1 MGEWVTFKNA
11 GFAQASIN
19 EDNLKEYK
27 NEIIE
32 RLNKKLDC
40 KKYIERL
47 LKDKNNDVFDKSLT
61 AIDVFLE
68 FREKHENE
76 NIDLLVGKDGNVPM
90 LEYDPYSECLILK
103 YVYSK
108 SQKSHMLALSNIL
121 CSDNKSRE
129 RIVSNG
135 EKILKDILS
144 APKCAHP
151 IPFLADANLT
161 FTRLSPYLQGKNN
174 PKGFLFTF
182 SNGNGQYLLDFVSFL
197 GAKKNKKVACLSS
210 GETFS
215 RISLTL
221 GKDESA
227 MSYLEMG
234 KNADILCLYDL
245 EALPTNKN
253 FIESV
258 FIPFLSMRK
267 SQGKITFGCIND
279 SLPTFVGG
287 LSPIVSTRNQITTS
301 LKSLMEEHKTKE
313 DQLYF

>member
-40 KKYIERL
+40 KRYVERL

-68 FREKHENE
+68 FREKHEN
-76 NIDLLVGKDGNVPM
+76 IDSLVGKDGNVPM
-90 LEYDPYSECLILK
+90 LEYDPYSECLVLK

-108 SQKSHMLALSNIL
+108 AQKKHLKALSNIL
-121 CSDNKSRE
+121 CSDIKSRE

-135 EKILKDILS
+135 EKILKDIDS
-144 APKCAHP
+144 APKYAHP
-151 IPFLADANLT
+151 IPFLNDAKLT
-161 FTRLSPYLQGKNN
+161 LTRLYPYLQGKNN

-182 SNGNGQYLLDFVSFL
+182 SNGNGQYLLDFVSYL
-197 GAKKNKKVACLSS
+197 GARVEKKVACLSS

-234 KNADILCLYDL
+234 KNADILCLYNL

-279 SLPTFVGG
+279 SLATFVGG
-287 LSPIVSTRNQITTS
+287 LSPLVSTKNQITTS
-301 LKSLMEEHKTKE
+301 LNSLMDELKTKE

>member
-11 GFAQASIN
+11 GFEQASIN

-40 KKYIERL
+40 KRYIERL

-61 AIDVFLE
+61 VIDVFLE
-68 FREKHENE
+68 FREKHD

-90 LEYDPYSECLILK
+90 LEYDPYSECLVLK

-108 SQKSHMLALSNIL
+108 AQKSHMIALSNIL
-121 CSDNKSRE
+121 CSDSKSRE

-135 EKILKDILS
+135 EKILKDFRS
-144 APKCAHP
+144 APKYAQP
-151 IPFLADANLT
+151 IPFLGDAKLT

-174 PKGFLFTF
+174 PKGYLFTY
-182 SNGNGQYLLDFVSFL
+182 SNGNGQYLLDFVSYL
-197 GAKKNKKVACLSS
+197 GAKCNKKVACLSS

-234 KNADILCLYDL
+234 KNADILCLYNL

-279 SLPTFVGG
+279 SLATFVGG
-287 LSPIVSTRNQITTS
+287 LSPLLSTRKQITTS
-301 LKSLMEEHKTKE
+301 LNSLMDELKTKE

>member
-11 GFAQASIN
+11 GFEQASIN

-40 KKYIERL
+40 KRYVERL

-68 FREKHENE
+68 FREKHEN
-76 NIDLLVGKDGNVPM
+76 IDSLVGKDGNVPM
-90 LEYDPYSECLILK
+90 LEYDPYSECLVLK
-103 YVYSK
+103 YVYSNA
-108 SQKSHMLALSNIL
+108 QKKHLKALSNIL

-135 EKILKDILS
+135 EKILKDFRS
-144 APKCAHP
+144 VPKYAQP
-151 IPFLADANLT
+151 IPFLDDAKLT

-174 PKGFLFTF
+174 PKGYVFTY
-182 SNGNGQYLLDFVSFL
+182 SNGNGQYLLDFVSYL
-197 GAKKNKKVACLSS
+197 GAKCNKKVACLSS

-234 KNADILCLYDL
+234 KNADILCLYNL

-267 SQGKITFGCIND
+267 FQGKITFGCIND
-279 SLPTFVGG
+279 SLATFVGG
-287 LSPIVSTRNQITTS
+287 LSPLLSTRKQITTS
-301 LKSLMEEHKTKE
+301 LNSLMDELKTKE

>member
-40 KKYIERL
+40 KRYVERL

-68 FREKHENE
+68 FREKHEN
-76 NIDLLVGKDGNVPM
+76 IDSLVGKDGNVPM
-90 LEYDPYSECLILK
+90 LEYDPYSECLVLK

-108 SQKSHMLALSNIL
+108 AQKKHLKALSNIL

-135 EKILKDILS
+135 EKILKDIKS
-144 APKCAHP
+144 TPIYVQP
-151 IPFLADANLT
+151 IPFLNDAKDTLNK
-161 FTRLSPYLQGKNN
+161 FSSYLNGNSCA
-174 PKGFLFTF
+174 KGFLYTF
-182 SNGNGQYLLDFVSFL
+182 SNGNGQYLLDFVSYL
-197 GAKKNKKVACLSS
+197 GARVEKKVACLSS

-227 MSYLEMG
+227 MSYLEKG
-234 KNADILCLYDL
+234 KNADILCLYNL

-279 SLPTFVGG
+279 SLATFVGG
-287 LSPIVSTRNQITTS
+287 LSPILSTKKQITTS
-301 LKSLMEEHKTKE
+301 LNSLMEEHKTKE

>member
-32 RLNKKLDC
+32 RLNKRLDC
-40 KKYIERL
+40 KRYIERL

-68 FREKHENE
+68 FREKHD
-76 NIDLLVGKDGNVPM
+76 NIDSLVGKDGNVPM
-90 LEYDPYSECLILK
+90 LEYDPYSECLVLK
-103 YVYSK
+103 YVYSNA
-108 SQKSHMLALSNIL
+108 QKSHMNALSNIL

-135 EKILKDILS
+135 EKILKDFRS
-144 APKCAHP
+144 VPKYAQP
-151 IPFLADANLT
+151 IPFLDDAKLT

-174 PKGFLFTF
+174 PKGYVFTY
-182 SNGNGQYLLDFVSFL
+182 SNGNGQYLLDFVSYL
-197 GAKKNKKVACLSS
+197 GAKCNKKVACLSS

-227 MSYLEMG
+227 MSNLEMG
-234 KNADILCLYDL
+234 KNADILCLYNL

-279 SLPTFVGG
+279 SLATFVGG
-287 LSPIVSTRNQITTS
+287 LSPLLNTRKQITTS
-301 LKSLMEEHKTKE
+301 LNSLMDELKTKE

>member
-47 LKDKNNDVFDKSLT
+47 LKDKNNNVFDKSLT

-68 FREKHENE
+68 FREKHEN
-76 NIDLLVGKDGNVPM
+76 IDSLVGKDGNVPM
-90 LEYDPYSECLILK
+90 LEYDPYSECLVLK
-103 YVYSK
+103 YVYSNA
-108 SQKSHMLALSNIL
+108 QKKHLKALSNIL

-135 EKILKDILS
+135 EKILKDFRS
-144 APKCAHP
+144 TPKYAQP
-151 IPFLADANLT
+151 IPFLNDAKLT

-174 PKGFLFTF
+174 PRGFLFTF
-182 SNGNGQYLLDFVSFL
+182 SNGNGQYLLDFVSYL
-197 GAKKNKKVACLSS
+197 GARGNKKVACLSS

-234 KNADILCLYDL
+234 KNADILCLYNL

-287 LSPIVSTRNQITTS
+287 LSPILSTRNQITTS
-301 LKSLMEEHKTKE
+301 LNSLMEEHRTKE

>member
-32 RLNKKLDC
+32 RLNKRLDC
-40 KKYIERL
+40 KRYIERL

-68 FREKHENE
+68 FREKHD

-90 LEYDPYSECLILK
+90 LEYDPYSECLVLK

-108 SQKSHMLALSNIL
+108 TQKFHMLALSNIL

-135 EKILKDILS
+135 EKISKDFRS
-144 APKCAHP
+144 APKYAQP
-151 IPFLADANLT
+151 IPFLDDAKLT
-161 FTRLSPYLQGKNN
+161 FIRLSPYLQGKNN

-182 SNGNGQYLLDFVSFL
+182 SNGNGQYLLDFVSYL
-197 GAKKNKKVACLSS
+197 GARGNKKVACLSS

-215 RISLTL
+215 KISLTL

-227 MSYLEMG
+227 MSNLEMG
-234 KNADILCLYDL
+234 KNADILCLYNL

-287 LSPIVSTRNQITTS
+287 LSPILSTRNQITTS
-301 LKSLMEEHKTKE
+301 LNSLMDEHKTKE

>member
-40 KKYIERL
+40 KRYIERL
-47 LKDKNNDVFDKSLT
+47 LKDKNNDVFDRSLT

-68 FREKHENE
+68 FREKHEN
-76 NIDLLVGKDGNVPM
+76 IDSLVGKDGNVPM
-90 LEYDPYSECLILK
+90 LEYDPYSECLVLK

-108 SQKSHMLALSNIL
+108 TQKSHMLALSNIL

-135 EKILKDILS
+135 EKISKDFRS
-144 APKCAHP
+144 APKYAHP
-151 IPFLADANLT
+151 IPFLNDAKLT

-182 SNGNGQYLLDFVSFL
+182 SNGNGQYLLDFVSYL
-197 GAKKNKKVACLSS
+197 GARGNKKVACLSS

-234 KNADILCLYDL
+234 KNADILCLYNL

-279 SLPTFVGG
+279 SLATFVGG
-287 LSPIVSTRNQITTS
+287 LSPLSSTRNQITTS
-301 LKSLMEEHKTKE
+301 LNSLMDEFKTKE

>member
-40 KKYIERL
+40 KRYIERL

-68 FREKHENE
+68 FREKHD

-90 LEYDPYSECLILK
+90 LEYDPYSECLVLK

-108 SQKSHMLALSNIL
+108 AQKSHMIALSNIL

-135 EKILKDILS
+135 EKILKDFRS
-144 APKCAHP
+144 VPKYAQP
-151 IPFLADANLT
+151 IPFLDDAKLT

-174 PKGFLFTF
+174 PKGYVFTY
-182 SNGNGQYLLDFVSFL
+182 SNGNGQYLLDFVSYL
-197 GAKKNKKVACLSS
+197 GAKCNKKVACLSS

-234 KNADILCLYDL
+234 KNADILCLYNL

-279 SLPTFVGG
+279 SLATFVGG
-287 LSPIVSTRNQITTS
+287 LSPLVSTRKQITTS
-301 LKSLMEEHKTKE
+301 LNSLMDELKTKE

>member
-40 KKYIERL
+40 KRYVERL

-68 FREKHENE
+68 FREKHEN
-76 NIDLLVGKDGNVPM
+76 IDSLVGKDGNVPM
-90 LEYDPYSECLILK
+90 LEYDPYSECLVLK
-103 YVYSK
+103 YVYSNA
-108 SQKSHMLALSNIL
+108 QKSHMNALSNIL

-135 EKILKDILS
+135 EKILKDTVN
-144 APKCAHP
+144 APKYAHP
-151 IPFLADANLT
+151 ILFLNDAKLT
-161 FTRLSPYLQGKNN
+161 FTRLSPYLKGKNN

-182 SNGNGQYLLDFVSFL
+182 SNGNGQYLLDFVSYL
-197 GAKKNKKVACLSS
+197 GARGSKKVACLSS

-221 GKDESA
+221 GKDEGA

-234 KNADILCLYDL
+234 KNADILCLYNL

-279 SLPTFVGG
+279 SLATFVGG
-287 LSPIVSTRNQITTS
+287 LSPILSTRNQITTS
-301 LKSLMEEHKTKE
+301 LNSLMDEHKIKE

>member
-27 NEIIE
+27 NEIVE

-40 KKYIERL
+40 KRYIERL
-47 LKDKNNDVFDKSLT
+47 LKDKNNDVFDRSLT

-68 FREKHENE
+68 FREKHEN
-76 NIDLLVGKDGNVPM
+76 IDSLVGKDGNVPM
-90 LEYDPYSECLILK
+90 LEYDPYSECLALK
-103 YVYSK
+103 YVYSNA
-108 SQKSHMLALSNIL
+108 QKKHLKALSNIL

-135 EKILKDILS
+135 EKILKDIKNT
-144 APKCAHP
+144 PIYVQP
-151 IPFLADANLT
+151 IPFLNDAKDTLNK
-161 FTRLSPYLQGKNN
+161 FSSYLNGNSCA
-174 PKGFLFTF
+174 KGFLYTF
-182 SNGNGQYLLDFVSFL
+182 SNGNGQYLLDFVSYL
-197 GAKKNKKVACLSS
+197 GARVEKKVACLSS

-234 KNADILCLYDL
+234 KNADILCLYNL

-279 SLPTFVGG
+279 SLATFVGG
-287 LSPIVSTRNQITTS
+287 LSPLLSTKKQITTS
-301 LKSLMEEHKTKE
+301 LNSLMDEHKTKE

>member
-27 NEIIE
+27 NEIVE

-40 KKYIERL
+40 KRYIERL

-68 FREKHENE
+68 FREKHD

-90 LEYDPYSECLILK
+90 LEYDPYSECLVLK

-108 SQKSHMLALSNIL
+108 AQKSHMIALSNIL

-135 EKILKDILS
+135 EKILKDFRS
-144 APKCAHP
+144 VPKYAQP
-151 IPFLADANLT
+151 IPFLDDAKLT

-174 PKGFLFTF
+174 PKGYVFTY
-182 SNGNGQYLLDFVSFL
+182 SNGNGQYLLDFVSYL
-197 GAKKNKKVACLSS
+197 GAKCNKKVACLSS

-234 KNADILCLYDL
+234 KNADILCLYNL

-279 SLPTFVGG
+279 SLATFVGG
-287 LSPIVSTRNQITTS
+287 LSPLLSTRKQITTS
-301 LKSLMEEHKTKE
+301 LNSLMDELKTKE

>member
-40 KKYIERL
+40 KRYIERL

-68 FREKHENE
+68 FREKHEN
-76 NIDLLVGKDGNVPM
+76 IDLLVGKDGNVPM
-90 LEYDPYSECLILK
+90 LEYDPYSECLVLK

-108 SQKSHMLALSNIL
+108 AQKFHMLALSNIL

-135 EKILKDILS
+135 EKISKDFRS
-144 APKCAHP
+144 TPKYAQP
-151 IPFLADANLT
+151 IPFLVDATLT

-182 SNGNGQYLLDFVSFL
+182 SNGNGQYLLDFVSYL
-197 GAKKNKKVACLSS
+197 GAKCNKKVACLSS

-234 KNADILCLYDL
+234 KNADILCLYNL

-287 LSPIVSTRNQITTS
+287 LSPLSSTRKQITTS
-301 LKSLMEEHKTKE
+301 LNSLMEEHKTKE

>member
-40 KKYIERL
+40 KRYIERL

-68 FREKHENE
+68 FREKHEN
-76 NIDLLVGKDGNVPM
+76 IDSLVGKDGNVPM
-90 LEYDPYSECLILK
+90 LEYDPYSECLVLI
-103 YVYSK
+103 YVYSNA
-108 SQKSHMLALSNIL
+108 QKKHLKALSNIL

-135 EKILKDILS
+135 EKILKDIKNT
-144 APKCAHP
+144 PIYVQP
-151 IPFLADANLT
+151 IPFLNDAKDTLNK
-161 FTRLSPYLQGKNN
+161 FSSYLNGNSCA
-174 PKGFLFTF
+174 KGFLYTF
-182 SNGNGQYLLDFVSFL
+182 SNGNGQYLLDFVSYL
-197 GAKKNKKVACLSS
+197 GARVEKKVACLSS

-234 KNADILCLYDL
+234 KNADILCLYNL

-279 SLPTFVGG
+279 SLATFVGG
-287 LSPIVSTRNQITTS
+287 LSPLLSTKKQITTS
-301 LKSLMEEHKTKE
+301 LNSLMEEHKTKE

>member
-11 GFAQASIN
+11 GFEQASIN

-27 NEIIE
+27 NEIIK

-40 KKYIERL
+40 KRYVERL

-68 FREKHENE
+68 FREKHD

-90 LEYDPYSECLILK
+90 LEYDPYSECLVLK
-103 YVYSK
+103 YVYSNA
-108 SQKSHMLALSNIL
+108 QKKHLKALSNIL

-135 EKILKDILS
+135 EKILKDFRS
-144 APKCAHP
+144 VPKYAQP
-151 IPFLADANLT
+151 IPFLDDAKLT

-174 PKGFLFTF
+174 PKGYVFTY
-182 SNGNGQYLLDFVSFL
+182 SNGNGQYLLDFVSYL
-197 GAKKNKKVACLSS
+197 GAKCNKKVACLSS

-234 KNADILCLYDL
+234 KNADILCLYNL

-287 LSPIVSTRNQITTS
+287 LSPLLSTRKQITTS
-301 LKSLMEEHKTKE
+301 LNSLMDELKTKE

>member
-40 KKYIERL
+40 KRYIERL
-47 LKDKNNDVFDKSLT
+47 LKDKNNDVFDRSLT

-68 FREKHENE
+68 FREKHEN
-76 NIDLLVGKDGNVPM
+76 IDSLVGKDGNVPM
-90 LEYDPYSECLILK
+90 LEYDPYSECLVLK

-108 SQKSHMLALSNIL
+108 TQKSHMLALSNIL

-135 EKILKDILS
+135 EKISKDFRS
-144 APKCAHP
+144 APKYAHP
-151 IPFLADANLT
+151 IPFLNDAKLT

-182 SNGNGQYLLDFVSFL
+182 SNGNGQYLLDFVSYL
-197 GAKKNKKVACLSS
+197 GAKCNKKVACLSS
-210 GETFS
+210 GETFL

-234 KNADILCLYDL
+234 KNADILCLYNL

-267 SQGKITFGCIND
+267 TQGKITFGCIND
-279 SLPTFVGG
+279 SLATFVGG
-287 LSPIVSTRNQITTS
+287 LSPILSTRNQITTS
-301 LKSLMEEHKTKE
+301 LNSLMDEHKTKE

>member
-11 GFAQASIN
+11 GFEQASIN

-40 KKYIERL
+40 KRYVERL

-68 FREKHENE
+68 FREKHEN
-76 NIDLLVGKDGNVPM
+76 IDSLVGKDGNVPM
-90 LEYDPYSECLILK
+90 LEYDPYSECLVLK
-103 YVYSK
+103 YVYSNA
-108 SQKSHMLALSNIL
+108 QKKHLKALSNIL

-135 EKILKDILS
+135 EKILKDFRNV
-144 APKCAHP
+144 PKYAQP
-151 IPFLADANLT
+151 IPFLDDAKLT

-174 PKGFLFTF
+174 PKGYVFTY
-182 SNGNGQYLLDFVSFL
+182 SNGNGQYLLDFVSYL
-197 GAKKNKKVACLSS
+197 GAKCNKKVACLSS

-221 GKDESA
+221 GKDENA

-234 KNADILCLYDL
+234 KNADILCLYNL

-279 SLPTFVGG
+279 SLATFVGG
-287 LSPIVSTRNQITTS
+287 LSPLLSTRKQITTS
-301 LKSLMEEHKTKE
+301 LNSLMDELKTKE

>member
-11 GFAQASIN
+11 GFEQASIN

-27 NEIIE
+27 NEIIK

-40 KKYIERL
+40 KRYVERL

-68 FREKHENE
+68 FREKHEN
-76 NIDLLVGKDGNVPM
+76 IDSLVGKDGNVPM
-90 LEYDPYSECLILK
+90 LEYDPYSECLVLK
-103 YVYSK
+103 YVYSNA
-108 SQKSHMLALSNIL
+108 QKKHLKALSNIL

-135 EKILKDILS
+135 EKILKDFRS
-144 APKCAHP
+144 VPKYAQP
-151 IPFLADANLT
+151 IPFLDDAKLT

-174 PKGFLFTF
+174 PKGYVFTY
-182 SNGNGQYLLDFVSFL
+182 SNGNGQYLLDFVSYL
-197 GAKKNKKVACLSS
+197 GAKCNKKVACLSS

-234 KNADILCLYDL
+234 KNADILCLYNL

-279 SLPTFVGG
+279 SLATFVGG
-287 LSPIVSTRNQITTS
+287 LSPLLSTRKQITTS
-301 LKSLMEEHKTKE
+301 LNSLMDELKTKE
-313 DQLYF
+313 DLLYF

>member
-27 NEIIE
+27 NEIVE

-40 KKYIERL
+40 KRYIERL

-68 FREKHENE
+68 FREKHD

-90 LEYDPYSECLILK
+90 LEYDPYSECLVLK
-103 YVYSK
+103 YVYSNA
-108 SQKSHMLALSNIL
+108 QKKHLKALSNIL

-135 EKILKDILS
+135 EKILKDFRS
-144 APKCAHP
+144 VPKYAQP
-151 IPFLADANLT
+151 IPFLDDAKLT

-174 PKGFLFTF
+174 PKGYVFTY
-182 SNGNGQYLLDFVSFL
+182 SNGNGQYLLDFVSYL
-197 GAKKNKKVACLSS
+197 GAKCNKKVACLSS

-234 KNADILCLYDL
+234 KNADILCLYNL

-279 SLPTFVGG
+279 SLATFVGG
-287 LSPIVSTRNQITTS
+287 LSPLLSTRKQITTS
-301 LKSLMEEHKTKE
+301 LNSLMDELKTKE

>member
-1 MGEWVTFKNA
+1 M
-11 GFAQASIN
+11 
-19 EDNLKEYK
+19 
-27 NEIIE
+27 
-32 RLNKKLDC
+32 
-40 KKYIERL
+40 
-47 LKDKNNDVFDKSLT
+47 
-61 AIDVFLE
+61 
-68 FREKHENE
+68 
-76 NIDLLVGKDGNVPM
+76 
-90 LEYDPYSECLILK
+90 
-103 YVYSK
+103 
-108 SQKSHMLALSNIL
+108 SNIL

-135 EKILKDILS
+135 EKILKDFRS
-144 APKCAHP
+144 VPKYAQP
-151 IPFLADANLT
+151 IPFLDDAKLT

-174 PKGFLFTF
+174 PKGYVFTY
-182 SNGNGQYLLDFVSFL
+182 SNGNGQYLLDFVSYL
-197 GAKKNKKVACLSS
+197 GAKCNKKVACLSS

-234 KNADILCLYDL
+234 KNADILCLYNL

-267 SQGKITFGCIND
+267 FQGKITFGCIND
-279 SLPTFVGG
+279 SLATFVGG
-287 LSPIVSTRNQITTS
+287 LSPLLSTRKQITTS
-301 LKSLMEEHKTKE
+301 LNSLMDELKTKE

>member
-11 GFAQASIN
+11 GFEQASIN

-40 KKYIERL
+40 KRYVERL

-68 FREKHENE
+68 FREKHEN
-76 NIDLLVGKDGNVPM
+76 IDSLVGKDGNVPM
-90 LEYDPYSECLILK
+90 LEYDPYSECLVLK
-103 YVYSK
+103 YVYSNA
-108 SQKSHMLALSNIL
+108 QKKHLKALSNIL

-135 EKILKDILS
+135 EKILKDFRS
-144 APKCAHP
+144 VPKYAQP
-151 IPFLADANLT
+151 IPFLDDAKLT

-174 PKGFLFTF
+174 PKGYVFTY
-182 SNGNGQYLLDFVSFL
+182 SNGNGQYLLDFVSYL
-197 GAKKNKKVACLSS
+197 GAKCNKKVACLSS

-221 GKDESA
+221 GKDENA

-234 KNADILCLYDL
+234 KNADILCLYNL

-279 SLPTFVGG
+279 SLATFVGG
-287 LSPIVSTRNQITTS
+287 LSPLLSTRKQITTS
-301 LKSLMEEHKTKE
+301 LNSLMDELKTKE

>member
-32 RLNKKLDC
+32 RLNKKLNC
-40 KKYIERL
+40 KRYIERL

-68 FREKHENE
+68 FREKHD
-76 NIDLLVGKDGNVPM
+76 NIDSLVGKDGNVPM
-90 LEYDPYSECLILK
+90 LEYDPYSECLVLK

-108 SQKSHMLALSNIL
+108 AQKFHMNALSNIL

-135 EKILKDILS
+135 EKISKDFRS
-144 APKCAHP
+144 APKYAQP
-151 IPFLADANLT
+151 IPFLTDVKLT
-161 FTRLSPYLQGKNN
+161 FIRLSPYLQGKNY

-182 SNGNGQYLLDFVSFL
+182 SNGNGQYLLDFVSYL
-197 GAKKNKKVACLSS
+197 GARGNKKVACLSS

-234 KNADILCLYDL
+234 KNADILCLYNL

-287 LSPIVSTRNQITTS
+287 LSPLLSTRNQITTS
-301 LKSLMEEHKTKE
+301 LNSLMDELKTKE

>member
-68 FREKHENE
+68 FREKHEN
-76 NIDLLVGKDGNVPM
+76 IDSLVGKDGNVPM
-90 LEYDPYSECLILK
+90 LEYDPYSECLALK

-108 SQKSHMLALSNIL
+108 AQKYHMNALSNIL

-135 EKILKDILS
+135 EKILKDFRS
-144 APKCAHP
+144 VPKYAQP
-151 IPFLADANLT
+151 IPFLDDAKLT

-174 PKGFLFTF
+174 PKGYVFTY
-182 SNGNGQYLLDFVSFL
+182 SNGNGQYLLDFVSYL
-197 GAKKNKKVACLSS
+197 GAKCNKKVACLSS

-234 KNADILCLYDL
+234 KNADILCLYNL

-279 SLPTFVGG
+279 SLATFVGG
-287 LSPIVSTRNQITTS
+287 LSPLLSTRKQITTS
-301 LKSLMEEHKTKE
+301 LNSLMDEHKTKE

>member
-11 GFAQASIN
+11 GFEQASIN

-40 KKYIERL
+40 KRYVERL

-68 FREKHENE
+68 FREKHD

-90 LEYDPYSECLILK
+90 LEYDPYSECLVLK

-108 SQKSHMLALSNIL
+108 AQKSHMIALSNIL
-121 CSDNKSRE
+121 CSDSKSRE

-135 EKILKDILS
+135 EKILKDFRS
-144 APKCAHP
+144 APKYAQP
-151 IPFLADANLT
+151 IPFLGDAKLT

-174 PKGFLFTF
+174 PKGYLFTY
-182 SNGNGQYLLDFVSFL
+182 SNGNGQYLLDFVSYL
-197 GAKKNKKVACLSS
+197 GAKCNKKVACLSS

-234 KNADILCLYDL
+234 KNADILCLYNL

-279 SLPTFVGG
+279 SLATFVGG
-287 LSPIVSTRNQITTS
+287 LSPLLSTRKQITTS
-301 LKSLMEEHKTKE
+301 LNSLMDELKTKE

>member
-11 GFAQASIN
+11 GFEQASIN

-40 KKYIERL
+40 KRYVERL

-68 FREKHENE
+68 FREKHEN
-76 NIDLLVGKDGNVPM
+76 IDLLVGKDGNVPM
-90 LEYDPYSECLILK
+90 LEYDPYSECLVLK
-103 YVYSK
+103 YVYSNA
-108 SQKSHMLALSNIL
+108 QKKHLKALSNIL

-135 EKILKDILS
+135 EKILKDFRS
-144 APKCAHP
+144 VPKYAQP
-151 IPFLADANLT
+151 IPFLDDAKLT

-174 PKGFLFTF
+174 PKGYVFTY
-182 SNGNGQYLLDFVSFL
+182 SNGNGQYLLDFVSYL
-197 GAKKNKKVACLSS
+197 GAKCNKKVACLSS

-234 KNADILCLYDL
+234 KNANILCLYNL

-279 SLPTFVGG
+279 SLATFVGG
-287 LSPIVSTRNQITTS
+287 LSPLLSTRKQITTS
-301 LKSLMEEHKTKE
+301 LNSLMDELKTKE

>member
-11 GFAQASIN
+11 GFEQASIN

-40 KKYIERL
+40 KRYVERL

-68 FREKHENE
+68 FREKHEN
-76 NIDLLVGKDGNVPM
+76 IDSLVGKDGNVPM
-90 LEYDPYSECLILK
+90 LEYDPYSECLVLK
-103 YVYSK
+103 YVYSNA
-108 SQKSHMLALSNIL
+108 QKKHLKALSNIL

-135 EKILKDILS
+135 EKILKDFRS
-144 APKCAHP
+144 VPKYAQP
-151 IPFLADANLT
+151 IPFLDDAKLT

-174 PKGFLFTF
+174 PKGYVFTY
-182 SNGNGQYLLDFVSFL
+182 SNGNGQYLLDFVSYL
-197 GAKKNKKVACLSS
+197 GAKCNKKVACLSS

-234 KNADILCLYDL
+234 KNADILCLYNL

-279 SLPTFVGG
+279 SLATFVGG
-287 LSPIVSTRNQITTS
+287 LSPILSTRKQITTS
-301 LKSLMEEHKTKE
+301 LNSLMDELKTKE

>member
-11 GFAQASIN
+11 GFEQASIN

-40 KKYIERL
+40 KRYIERL

-68 FREKHENE
+68 FREKHD

-90 LEYDPYSECLILK
+90 LEYDPYSECLVLK

-108 SQKSHMLALSNIL
+108 AQKSHMIALSNIL

-135 EKILKDILS
+135 EKILKDFRSI
-144 APKCAHP
+144 PKYAEP
-151 IPFLADANLT
+151 IPFLDDAKLT

-174 PKGFLFTF
+174 PKGYLFTY
-182 SNGNGQYLLDFVSFL
+182 SNGNGQYLLDFVSYL
-197 GAKKNKKVACLSS
+197 GAKCNKKVACLSS

-234 KNADILCLYDL
+234 KNADILCLYNL

-279 SLPTFVGG
+279 SLATFVGG
-287 LSPIVSTRNQITTS
+287 LSPLLSTRKQITTS
-301 LKSLMEEHKTKE
+301 LNSLMDELKTKE

>member
-27 NEIIE
+27 KEIIE

-40 KKYIERL
+40 KRYIERL

-68 FREKHENE
+68 FREKHD

-90 LEYDPYSECLILK
+90 LEYDPYSECLVLK

-135 EKILKDILS
+135 EKILKDMLS
-144 APKCAHP
+144 APKYAHP
-151 IPFLADANLT
+151 IPFLVDANLT

-174 PKGFLFTF
+174 PKGFVFTF

-197 GAKKNKKVACLSS
+197 GARANKKVACLSS

-234 KNADILCLYDL
+234 KNADILCLYNL

-279 SLPTFVGG
+279 SLATFVGG
-287 LSPIVSTRNQITTS
+287 LSPLSSTRKQITTS
-301 LKSLMEEHKTKE
+301 LNSLMEEHKTKE

>member
-40 KKYIERL
+40 KRYIERL

-68 FREKHENE
+68 FREKHEN
-76 NIDLLVGKDGNVPM
+76 IDLLVGKDGNVPM
-90 LEYDPYSECLILK
+90 LEYDPYSECLVLK
-103 YVYSK
+103 YVYSNA
-108 SQKSHMLALSNIL
+108 QKKHLKALSNIL

-135 EKILKDILS
+135 EKILKDIVS
-144 APKCAHP
+144 APKYAHP
-151 IPFLADANLT
+151 IPFLGDANLT
-161 FTRLSPYLQGKNN
+161 FTRLSPYLHGKNN

-182 SNGNGQYLLDFVSFL
+182 SNGNGQYLLDFVSYL
-197 GAKKNKKVACLSS
+197 GARGNKKVACLSS

-227 MSYLEMG
+227 MSYLKMG
-234 KNADILCLYDL
+234 KNADILCLYNL

-287 LSPIVSTRNQITTS
+287 LSPISSTKKQITTS
-301 LKSLMEEHKTKE
+301 LNSLMEEHKTKE

>member
-68 FREKHENE
+68 FREKHEN
-76 NIDLLVGKDGNVPM
+76 IDSLVGKDGNVPM
-90 LEYDPYSECLILK
+90 LEYDPYSECLVLK

-108 SQKSHMLALSNIL
+108 AQKFHMLALSNIL
-121 CSDNKSRE
+121 CSDIKSRE

-135 EKILKDILS
+135 EKILKDFRS
-144 APKCAHP
+144 APKYAQP
-151 IPFLADANLT
+151 IPFLNDAKLT
-161 FTRLSPYLQGKNN
+161 FIRLSPYLQGKNN

-182 SNGNGQYLLDFVSFL
+182 SNGNGQYLLDFVSYL
-197 GAKKNKKVACLSS
+197 GARVEKKVACLSS

-234 KNADILCLYDL
+234 KNADILCLYNL

-279 SLPTFVGG
+279 SLATFVGG
-287 LSPIVSTRNQITTS
+287 LSPLSSTKKQITTS
-301 LKSLMEEHKTKE
+301 LTSLMEEHKTKE

>member
-27 NEIIE
+27 NEIIK

-40 KKYIERL
+40 KRYVERL

-68 FREKHENE
+68 FREKHD

-90 LEYDPYSECLILK
+90 LEYDPYSECLVLK

-108 SQKSHMLALSNIL
+108 AQKSHMIALSNIL

-135 EKILKDILS
+135 EKILKDFRS
-144 APKCAHP
+144 VPKYAQP
-151 IPFLADANLT
+151 IPFLDDAKLT

-174 PKGFLFTF
+174 PKGYVFTY
-182 SNGNGQYLLDFVSFL
+182 SNGNGQYLLDFVSYL
-197 GAKKNKKVACLSS
+197 GAKCNKKVACLSS

-234 KNADILCLYDL
+234 KNADILCLYNL

-279 SLPTFVGG
+279 SLATFVGG
-287 LSPIVSTRNQITTS
+287 LSPLLSTRKQITTS
-301 LKSLMEEHKTKE
+301 LNSLMDELKTKE

>member
-32 RLNKKLDC
+32 RLNKKIDC
-40 KKYIERL
+40 KRYIKRL

-68 FREKHENE
+68 FREKHEN
-76 NIDLLVGKDGNVPM
+76 IDSLVGKDGNVPM
-90 LEYDPYSECLILK
+90 LEYDPYSECLVLK
-103 YVYSK
+103 YVYSNA
-108 SQKSHMLALSNIL
+108 QKFHMLALSNIL

-135 EKILKDILS
+135 EKISKDFRS
-144 APKCAHP
+144 APKYAQP
-151 IPFLADANLT
+151 IPFLNDAKLT
-161 FTRLSPYLQGKNN
+161 FIRLSPYLQGKNN

-182 SNGNGQYLLDFVSFL
+182 SNGNGQYLLDFVSYL
-197 GAKKNKKVACLSS
+197 GAKCNKKVACLSS

-234 KNADILCLYDL
+234 KNADILCLYNL

-279 SLPTFVGG
+279 SLATFVGG
-287 LSPIVSTRNQITTS
+287 LSPILSTRNQITTS

>member
-40 KKYIERL
+40 KRYIERL

-68 FREKHENE
+68 FREKHD

-90 LEYDPYSECLILK
+90 LEYDPYSECLVLK
-103 YVYSK
+103 YVYSNA
-108 SQKSHMLALSNIL
+108 QKKHLKALSNIL

-135 EKILKDILS
+135 EKILKDIKNT
-144 APKCAHP
+144 PIYVQP
-151 IPFLADANLT
+151 IPFLNDAKDTLNK
-161 FTRLSPYLQGKNN
+161 FSSYLNGNSCA
-174 PKGFLFTF
+174 KGFLYTF
-182 SNGNGQYLLDFVSFL
+182 SNGNGQYLLDFVSYL
-197 GAKKNKKVACLSS
+197 GARVEKKVACLSS

-234 KNADILCLYDL
+234 KNADILCLYNL
-245 EALPTNKN
+245 EVLPTNKN

-279 SLPTFVGG
+279 SLATFVGG
-287 LSPIVSTRNQITTS
+287 LSPLPSTRKQITTS
-301 LKSLMEEHKTKE
+301 LNSLMEEHKTKE

>member
-40 KKYIERL
+40 KRYIERL
-47 LKDKNNDVFDKSLT
+47 LKDKNNDVFDRSLT

-68 FREKHENE
+68 FREKHEN
-76 NIDLLVGKDGNVPM
+76 IDSLVGKDGNVPM
-90 LEYDPYSECLILK
+90 LEYDPYSECLVLK

-108 SQKSHMLALSNIL
+108 TQKSHMLALSNIL

-135 EKILKDILS
+135 EKISKDFRS
-144 APKCAHP
+144 APKYAHP
-151 IPFLADANLT
+151 IPFLNDAKLT

-182 SNGNGQYLLDFVSFL
+182 SNGNGQYLLDFVSYL
-197 GAKKNKKVACLSS
+197 GAKCNKKVACLSS

-234 KNADILCLYDL
+234 KNADILCLYNL

-267 SQGKITFGCIND
+267 TQGKITFGCIND
-279 SLPTFVGG
+279 SLATFVGG
-287 LSPIVSTRNQITTS
+287 LSPILSTRNQITTS
-301 LKSLMEEHKTKE
+301 LNSIMEEHKTKE

>member
-27 NEIIE
+27 NEIVE
-32 RLNKKLDC
+32 RLNKKIDC
-40 KKYIERL
+40 KRYIERL

-68 FREKHENE
+68 FREKHEN
-76 NIDLLVGKDGNVPM
+76 IDSLVGKDGNVPM
-90 LEYDPYSECLILK
+90 LEYDPYSECLALK
-103 YVYSK
+103 YVYSNA
-108 SQKSHMLALSNIL
+108 QKKHLKALSNIL

-135 EKILKDILS
+135 EKILKDIKNT
-144 APKCAHP
+144 PIYAHP
-151 IPFLADANLT
+151 IPFLNDAKDTLNK
-161 FTRLSPYLQGKNN
+161 FLSYLNGNSCA
-174 PKGFLFTF
+174 KGFLYTF
-182 SNGNGQYLLDFVSFL
+182 SNGNGQYLLDFVSYL
-197 GAKKNKKVACLSS
+197 GARVEKKVACLSS

-234 KNADILCLYDL
+234 KNADILCLYNL

-267 SQGKITFGCIND
+267 SQGKITFACIND

-287 LSPIVSTRNQITTS
+287 LSPISSTKKQITTS
-301 LKSLMEEHKTKE
+301 LNSLMDEHKTKE

>member
-40 KKYIERL
+40 KRYIERL

-68 FREKHENE
+68 FREKHD

-90 LEYDPYSECLILK
+90 LEYDPYSECLVLK
-103 YVYSK
+103 YVYSNA
-108 SQKSHMLALSNIL
+108 QKKHLKALSNIL

-135 EKILKDILS
+135 EKILKDIKNT
-144 APKCAHP
+144 PIYVQP
-151 IPFLADANLT
+151 IPFLNDVKDTLNK
-161 FTRLSPYLQGKNN
+161 FSSYLNGNSCA
-174 PKGFLFTF
+174 KGFLYTF
-182 SNGNGQYLLDFVSFL
+182 SNGNGQYLLDFVSYL
-197 GAKKNKKVACLSS
+197 GARVEKKVACLSS

-234 KNADILCLYDL
+234 KNADILCLYNL

-279 SLPTFVGG
+279 SLATFVGG
-287 LSPIVSTRNQITTS
+287 LSPLPSTRKQITTS
-301 LKSLMEEHKTKE
+301 LNSLMEEHKTKE

>member
-11 GFAQASIN
+11 GFEQASIN

-40 KKYIERL
+40 KRYIERL

-68 FREKHENE
+68 FREKHEN
-76 NIDLLVGKDGNVPM
+76 IDSLVGKDGNVPM
-90 LEYDPYSECLILK
+90 LEYDPYSECLVLK
-103 YVYSK
+103 YVYSNA
-108 SQKSHMLALSNIL
+108 QKKHLKALSNIL

-135 EKILKDILS
+135 EKILKDIKNT
-144 APKCAHP
+144 PIYVQP
-151 IPFLADANLT
+151 IPFLNDAKDTLNK
-161 FTRLSPYLQGKNN
+161 FSSYLNGNSCA
-174 PKGFLFTF
+174 KGFLYTF
-182 SNGNGQYLLDFVSFL
+182 SNGNGQYLLDFVSYL
-197 GAKKNKKVACLSS
+197 GTRVEKKVACLSS

-234 KNADILCLYDL
+234 KNADILCLYNL

-287 LSPIVSTRNQITTS
+287 LSPLSSTRKQITTS
-301 LKSLMEEHKTKE
+301 LTSLMEEHKTKE

>member
-40 KKYIERL
+40 KRYVERL

-68 FREKHENE
+68 FREKHEN
-76 NIDLLVGKDGNVPM
+76 IDSLVGKDGSVPM
-90 LEYDPYSECLILK
+90 LEYDPYSECLVLK

-108 SQKSHMLALSNIL
+108 AQKYHMLALSNIL

-135 EKILKDILS
+135 EKISKDFRS
-144 APKCAHP
+144 APKYAQP
-151 IPFLADANLT
+151 IPFLDDAKLT
-161 FTRLSPYLQGKNN
+161 FIRLSPYLQDKNN

-182 SNGNGQYLLDFVSFL
+182 SNGNGQYLLDFVSYL
-197 GAKKNKKVACLSS
+197 GARGNKKVACLSS

-227 MSYLEMG
+227 MSNLEMG

-279 SLPTFVGG
+279 SLATFVGG
-287 LSPIVSTRNQITTS
+287 LSPILSTRNQITTS
-301 LKSLMEEHKTKE
+301 LNSLMEEHKTKE

>member
-27 NEIIE
+27 NEIIG

-40 KKYIERL
+40 KRYVERL

-68 FREKHENE
+68 FREKHEK
-76 NIDLLVGKDGNVPM
+76 IDSLVGKDGNVPM
-90 LEYDPYSECLILK
+90 LEYDPYSECLVLK
-103 YVYSK
+103 YVYSNA
-108 SQKSHMLALSNIL
+108 QKKHLKALSNIL

-135 EKILKDILS
+135 EKILKDINNT
-144 APKCAHP
+144 PIYVQP
-151 IPFLADANLT
+151 IPFLNDAKETLNK
-161 FTRLSPYLQGKNN
+161 FLSYPNGDSCA
-174 PKGFLFTF
+174 KGFLYTF
-182 SNGNGQYLLDFVSFL
+182 SNGNGQYLLDFVSYL
-197 GAKKNKKVACLSS
+197 GARVDKKVACLSS

-234 KNADILCLYDL
+234 KNADILCLYNL

-279 SLPTFVGG
+279 SLATFVGG
-287 LSPIVSTRNQITTS
+287 LSPLLSTRKQITTS
-301 LKSLMEEHKTKE
+301 LNSLMDELKTKE